1 MVLVDH
7 AVTTGTRSP
16 ETGSSR
22 REITERILGLSH
34 ESGYKAALIDAP
46 QGTVTAWP
54 RFGRMVRAAAD
65 GLRRRGLADGDSAAV
80 FVQDAASFAL
90 AVNAIRAAGAVP
102 CAIAPDATMAQVAD
116 RLNASGARVLITAS
130 PLAELAAEAADR
142 SRVRQLFSFGDAPGT
157 TPFRSLLGVAKHGVP
172 KHGVA
177 KLGVAKLGVA
187 KHGGAPDGDARRED
201 WPADSPRPGFALSH
215 RDVVVTCPPC
225 GDMQTYT
232 SLLDLTLLTG
242 ATIVAAPV
250 PLITAAMRAYKGTAA
265 IVPQD
270 TDVPGLPPD
279 RVFGV
284 ARSGPPGPSLS
295 RRQAGCHSSSRFP
308 SGSVTQPNRPTP
320 SMSCVSSAT
329 SAPLARSCASIASRS
344 PTRKL
349 SMVCWASDPK

>member
-7 AVTTGTRSP
+7 AVTAGTRRP
-16 ETGSSR
+16 ETGSSQR
-22 REITERILGLSH
+22 TITERILELSH
-34 ESGYKAALIDAP
+34 AFGHKAALIDAP

-54 RFGRMVRAAAD
+54 RFGQMVRAAAD

-157 TPFRSLLGVAKHGVP
+157 TPFRSLLGIAKHGVAE
-172 KHGVA
+172 HGVA
-177 KLGVAKLGVA
+177 E
-187 KHGGAPDGDARRED
+187 HGGAPSGEARRED
-201 WPADSPRPGFALSH
+201 WPADFPRLGFALSH
-215 RDVVVTCPPC
+215 RDVVVTCPPS
-225 GDMQTYT
+225 GDGRAYT

-279 RVFGV
+279 RVLGV
-284 ARSGPPGPSLS
+284 A
-295 RRQAGCHSSSRFP
+295 
-308 SGSVTQPNRPTP
+308 
-320 SMSCVSSAT
+320 
-329 SAPLARSCASIASRS
+329 
-344 PTRKL
+344 
-349 SMVCWASDPK
+349 

>member
-7 AVTTGTRSP
+7 AVTTETCSPCRP
-16 ETGSSR
+16 ETGTSR
-22 REITERILGLSH
+22 RAITERILELSH

-46 QGTVTAWP
+46 QGIVTAWP

-102 CAIAPDATMAQVAD
+102 CAIAPDATMAAVAG

-157 TPFRSLLGVAKHGVP
+157 TPFRSLLGVAKHE
-172 KHGVA
+172 VA
-177 KLGVAKLGVA
+177 KHEVAAHGSA
-187 KHGGAPDGDARRED
+187 KHGGVPDGDAGRED
-201 WPADSPRPGFALSH
+201 WPAGFPRPDFALSH

-225 GDMQTYT
+225 GDGEAYT
-232 SLLDLTLLTG
+232 ALLDLTLLTG

-250 PLITAAMRAYKGTAA
+250 PLIAAAMRAYKGTAA

-270 TDVPGLPPD
+270 TDVPGLPPE

-284 ARSGPPGPSLS
+284 A
-295 RRQAGCHSSSRFP
+295 
-308 SGSVTQPNRPTP
+308 
-320 SMSCVSSAT
+320 
-329 SAPLARSCASIASRS
+329 
-344 PTRKL
+344 
-349 SMVCWASDPK
+349 

>member
-16 ETGSSR
+16 CSPETGSSQ
-22 REITERILGLSH
+22 REITERILELSQA
-34 ESGYKAALIDAP
+34 SGHKAALIDAP

-65 GLRRRGLADGDSAAV
+65 GLRHRGLADGDSAAV

-157 TPFRSLLGVAKHGVP
+157 TPFRSLLGVAKHGRAP
-172 KHGVA
+172 DGPA
-177 KLGVAKLGVA
+177 LD

-201 WPADSPRPGFALSH
+201 WPADFPRPGFALSH

-225 GDMQTYT
+225 GDGQAYT
-232 SLLDLTLLTG
+232 SMIDLTLLTG

-250 PLITAAMRAYKGTAA
+250 PLITAAMRAYNGTAA

-284 ARSGPPGPSLS
+284 A
-295 RRQAGCHSSSRFP
+295 
-308 SGSVTQPNRPTP
+308 
-320 SMSCVSSAT
+320 
-329 SAPLARSCASIASRS
+329 
-344 PTRKL
+344 
-349 SMVCWASDPK
+349 

>member
-1 MVLVDH
+1 
-7 AVTTGTRSP
+7 
-16 ETGSSR
+16 
-22 REITERILGLSH
+22 
-34 ESGYKAALIDAP
+34 
-46 QGTVTAWP
+46 
-54 RFGRMVRAAAD
+54 
-65 GLRRRGLADGDSAAV
+65 V
-80 FVQDAASFAL
+80 FVQDATSFAL

-157 TPFRSLLGVAKHGVP
+157 TPFRSLLGVAKHGVA
-172 KHGVA
+172 KH
-177 KLGVAKLGVA
+177 GVA
-187 KHGGAPDGDARRED
+187 KHGGAPAGDARRED
-201 WPADSPRPGFALSH
+201 WPADIPRLGFALSD

-225 GDMQTYT
+225 GDGEAYT

-284 ARSGPPGPSLS
+284 A
-295 RRQAGCHSSSRFP
+295 
-308 SGSVTQPNRPTP
+308 
-320 SMSCVSSAT
+320 
-329 SAPLARSCASIASRS
+329 
-344 PTRKL
+344 
-349 SMVCWASDPK
+349 

>member
-16 ETGSSR
+16 CSPETGSSQ
-22 REITERILGLSH
+22 REITERILELSQA
-34 ESGYKAALIDAP
+34 SGHKAALIDAP

-65 GLRRRGLADGDSAAV
+65 GLRHRGLADGDSAAV

-90 AVNAIRAAGAVP
+90 AVNAIRAAGAIP
-102 CAIAPDATMAQVAD
+102 CAIAPGATMAQVAD

-157 TPFRSLLGVAKHGVP
+157 TPFRSLLGVAKHGRAP
-172 KHGVA
+172 DGPA
-177 KLGVAKLGVA
+177 LD

-201 WPADSPRPGFALSH
+201 SHRGDAERGPRTPDAADGRGVAWTGWPTDFPRPGFALSH

-225 GDMQTYT
+225 GDGQAYT
-232 SLLDLTLLTG
+232 SMIDLTLLTG

-250 PLITAAMRAYKGTAA
+250 PLITAAMRAYNGTAA

-284 ARSGPPGPSLS
+284 A
-295 RRQAGCHSSSRFP
+295 
-308 SGSVTQPNRPTP
+308 
-320 SMSCVSSAT
+320 
-329 SAPLARSCASIASRS
+329 
-344 PTRKL
+344 
-349 SMVCWASDPK
+349 

>member
-1 MVLVDH
+1 MDH
-7 AVTTGTRSP
+7 AVTTGTRST
-16 ETGSSR
+16 ETGISQ
-22 REITERILGLSH
+22 REITERILELSH

-90 AVNAIRAAGAVP
+90 ALNAIRAVGAIP
-102 CAIAPDATMAQVAD
+102 CVIAPDASMAQAAD

-130 PLAELAAEAADR
+130 PLAELATEAADQ
-142 SRVRQLFSFGDAPGT
+142 SRVRQVFSFGDAPGT
-157 TPFRSLLGVAKHGVP
+157 TPFRSLLGIA

-177 KLGVAKLGVA
+177 KHDGVA
-187 KHGGAPDGDARRED
+187 DGDVRRDESHRGD
-201 WPADSPRPGFALSH
+201 AERGPGTQEAADGRELAWTSWPAGFPRPGSALSH

-225 GDMQTYT
+225 GDGRAYT

-265 IVPQD
+265 IVPRD

-279 RVFGV
+279 RVLGV
-284 ARSGPPGPSLS
+284 A
-295 RRQAGCHSSSRFP
+295 
-308 SGSVTQPNRPTP
+308 
-320 SMSCVSSAT
+320 
-329 SAPLARSCASIASRS
+329 
-344 PTRKL
+344 
-349 SMVCWASDPK
+349 

>member
-16 ETGSSR
+16 CSPETGSSQ
-22 REITERILGLSH
+22 REITERILELSQA
-34 ESGYKAALIDAP
+34 SGHKAALIDAP

-54 RFGRMVRAAAD
+54 RFGQMVRAAAD

-80 FVQDAASFAL
+80 FVQDATSFAL

-157 TPFRSLLGVAKHGVP
+157 TPFRSLLGVAKHGVA
-172 KHGVA
+172 KH
-177 KLGVAKLGVA
+177 GVA
-187 KHGGAPDGDARRED
+187 KHGGAPAGDARRED
-201 WPADSPRPGFALSH
+201 WPADIPRLGFALSD

-225 GDMQTYT
+225 GDGEAYT

-284 ARSGPPGPSLS
+284 A
-295 RRQAGCHSSSRFP
+295 
-308 SGSVTQPNRPTP
+308 
-320 SMSCVSSAT
+320 
-329 SAPLARSCASIASRS
+329 
-344 PTRKL
+344 
-349 SMVCWASDPK
+349 